1 MRKEIKGRSDIETLV
16 QTFYKTVQ
24 EDDTIGYI
32 FNDIVQVDWDD
43 HLPVMYD
50 FWETVL
56 FGRMAYKG
64 NPMIKHIALN
74 LKVKLTEEH
83 FERWIEIWEG
93 TISTHFR
100 GEIAENAIA
109 KANMM
114 KHLMVT
120 KIVHKQ

>member
-1 MRKEIKGRSDIETLV
+1 MRKEITERADIETLV
-16 QTFYKTVQ
+16 QTFYKSVRADQ
-24 EDDTIGYI
+24 TIGYI
-32 FNDIVQVDWDD
+32 FNDIVQVDWDE
-43 HLPVMYD
+43 HMPVMYD

-56 FGRMAYKG
+56 FGKMAYKG

-83 FERWIEIWEG
+83 FERWIEIWEE
-93 TISTHFR
+93 TVSTLFS
-100 GEIAENAIA
+100 GEIAENAID